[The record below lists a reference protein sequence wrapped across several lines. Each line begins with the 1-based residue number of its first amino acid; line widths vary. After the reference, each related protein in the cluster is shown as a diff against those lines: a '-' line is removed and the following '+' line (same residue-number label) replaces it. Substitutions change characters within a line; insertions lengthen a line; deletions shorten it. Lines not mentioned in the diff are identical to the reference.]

1 MIAELVQKYQLR
13 AEPQP
18 PSLITMHTP
27 AGLDVD
33 EEEHYLRE
41 RILQLWS
48 QQGEDISCI
57 DGILEIM
64 RTLKSEGDVN
74 VKFEHEDGLRI
85 AVELAPFM
93 DSASATRPDLIL
105 YHILIWK
112 TAGDSMWTMERRP
125 NEQNVVPYLPAL
137 LEASLHEMTAEICST
152 GSHLLPQQQDITDE
166 VRKSLADTEWQE
178 EDWQEISI
186 LEFVN
191 ATLPSKIAQAKG
203 PTNQPVIPIVVAKD
217 RNLSWREARD
227 SDRVSG
233 DTVFEAP
240 NNNSYVRTADIRTL
254 YENRPEL
261 MKRMCLGQ
269 LACEYRV
276 LTPRQH
282 GYEKA
287 KNSINE
293 DTGVGPNSDVL
304 VAGTSDVFAPKTM
317 MLKNEKI
324 LIRRQEVMAA
334 PNLLYSGCTSKHGNQ
349 LMWSHWEKLEDVT
362 GEQIEEETESQ
373 KSVREQI
380 FPLSVFPILED
391 ESEEDDR

>member
-1 MIAELVQKYQLR
+1 MIAELVQKHQVR

-33 EEEHYLRE
+33 EEERYLRE

-48 QQGEDISCI
+48 QQREDISCI
-57 DGILEIM
+57 DGILDIM

-74 VKFEHEDGLRI
+74 VKFEHEDGLSI
-85 AVELAPFM
+85 AVELASFM
-93 DSASATRPDLIL
+93 DSASATRPDLLL

-125 NEQNVVPYLPAL
+125 NEQNVVPYLPTL
-137 LEASLHEMTAEICST
+137 LEACSHEMTAEICST
-152 GSHLLPQQQDITDE
+152 GGHLSLQQQEISDE

-191 ATLPSKIAQAKG
+191 ATLPGKIARAKG

-287 KNSINE
+287 KNSIYE

-317 MLKNEKI
+317 MLTNEKI

-349 LMWSHWEKLEDVT
+349 LMWSHWEKLESLT
-362 GEQIEEETESQ
+362 GEQDVEETEGQ
-373 KSVREQI
+373 KSVRQQI
-380 FPLSVFPILED
+380 FPLSVFPILQD
-391 ESEEDDR
+391 ESEEDDL

>member
-1 MIAELVQKYQLR
+1 MIAELVQKHQVR

-33 EEEHYLRE
+33 EEERYLRE

-48 QQGEDISCI
+48 QQREDISCI
-57 DGILEIM
+57 DGILDIM

-74 VKFEHEDGLRI
+74 VKFEHEDGLSI
-85 AVELAPFM
+85 AVELASFM
-93 DSASATRPDLIL
+93 DSASATRPDLLL

-112 TAGDSMWTMERRP
+112 TAGDSMWTMERSP
-125 NEQNVVPYLPAL
+125 SEQNVVPYLPTL
-137 LEASLHEMTAEICST
+137 LEACSQEMTAEICST
-152 GSHLLPQQQDITDE
+152 GGHLSPQQQEISDE

-191 ATLPSKIAQAKG
+191 ATLPGKIARAKG

-217 RNLSWREARD
+217 RNLSWRVATD
-227 SDRVSG
+227 SDTVSG
-233 DTVFEAP
+233 DTIFEAP
-240 NNNSYVRTADIRTL
+240 NHNSYVRTGDIRTH
-254 YENRPEL
+254 YENRPEV
-261 MKRMCLGQ
+261 MERMCLGQ
-269 LACEYRV
+269 LACEYTV
-276 LTPRQH
+276 LMPSRH

-293 DTGVGPNSDVL
+293 DTGVGPNSDVI

-324 LIRRQEVMAA
+324 MVRRQEAMAA

-349 LMWSHWEKLEDVT
+349 LMWSHWETLENVT

-373 KSVREQI
+373 KSVRQQI

-391 ESEEDDR
+391 ESEEDNV

>member
-1 MIAELVQKYQLR
+1 MIAELVQKHQVR

-48 QQGEDISCI
+48 RQGKEISCI
-57 DGILEIM
+57 DGILDIM

-74 VKFEHEDGLRI
+74 VKFEHADGLSI

-93 DSASATRPDLIL
+93 DPASATRPDLVL

-112 TAGDSMWTMERRP
+112 TAGDSMWTMERGP

-137 LEASLHEMTAEICST
+137 LEASSHEMTAEICST
-152 GSHLLPQQQDITDE
+152 GSHLLPQQQEISDE
-166 VRKSLADTEWQE
+166 VRMLLADTEY

-191 ATLPSKIAQAKG
+191 ASLPGKIARAKG

-217 RNLSWREARD
+217 RNLSWREATD
-227 SDRVSG
+227 SDTVSEYSI
-233 DTVFEAP
+233 FEAP
-240 NNNSYVRTADIRTL
+240 NHNSYVRTADIRTH
-254 YENRPEL
+254 YENRPER

-276 LTPRQH
+276 LKPSGH

-324 LIRRQEVMAA
+324 MIRRQEAKIA

-349 LMWSHWEKLEDVT
+349 LMWSHWEKLESLT
-362 GEQIEEETESQ
+362 GEQDVEETEGQ
-373 KSVREQI
+373 KSVRQQI

-391 ESEEDDR
+391 ESEEDDL

>member
-1 MIAELVQKYQLR
+1 
-13 AEPQP
+13 
-18 PSLITMHTP
+18 MHTP

-74 VKFEHEDGLRI
+74 VKFEHADGLSI

-93 DSASATRPDLIL
+93 DPASATRPDLVL

-112 TAGDSMWTMERRP
+112 TAGDSMWTMERGP

-137 LEASLHEMTAEICST
+137 LEASSHEMTAEICST
-152 GSHLLPQQQDITDE
+152 GSHLLPQQQEISDE
-166 VRKSLADTEWQE
+166 VRMLLADTEY

-191 ATLPSKIAQAKG
+191 ASLPGKIARAKG

-217 RNLSWREARD
+217 RNLSWREATD
-227 SDRVSG
+227 SDTVSG
-233 DTVFEAP
+233 DSIFEAP
-240 NNNSYVRTADIRTL
+240 NHNSYVRTADIRTH
-254 YENRPEL
+254 YENRPER

-276 LTPRQH
+276 LKPSGC

-304 VAGTSDVFAPKTM
+304 VAGTSDVFAPMTM

-324 LIRRQEVMAA
+324 MTRRQEAMAA

-349 LMWSHWEKLEDVT
+349 LMWSHWEKLESLT
-362 GEQIEEETESQ
+362 GEQDVEETEGQ
-373 KSVREQI
+373 KSVRQQI

-391 ESEEDDR
+391 ESEEDDLYS